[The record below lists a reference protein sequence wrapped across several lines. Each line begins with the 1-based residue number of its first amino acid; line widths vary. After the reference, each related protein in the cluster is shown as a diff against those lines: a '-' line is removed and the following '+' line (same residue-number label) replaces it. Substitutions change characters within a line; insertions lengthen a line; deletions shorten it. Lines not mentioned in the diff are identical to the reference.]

1 MYVEGVVAKRGTH
14 MTREAFYHFRQAAP
28 LDTFRDLDRVQL
40 TADAATD
47 DGATM
52 PAGSEGI
59 VLSVYRDGVAYV
71 VEFAEPL
78 GSLATVHGASLR
90 LVERATA

>member
-1 MYVEGVVAKRGTH
+1 
-14 MTREAFYHFRQAAP
+14 MTREAFFHFRQAAP
-28 LDTFRDLDRVQL
+28 LDTFRDLDHVML
-40 TADAATD
+40 TADVAID

-71 VEFAEPL
+71 VEFAEPV
-78 GSLATVHGASLR
+78 GSLATVQGASLR
-90 LVERATA
+90 LVERAAA

>member
-1 MYVEGVVAKRGTH
+1 

-28 LDTFRDLDRVQL
+28 LDTFRELDRVML
-40 TADAATD
+40 TADVATD

-52 PAGSEGI
+52 PAGSEGV

-71 VEFAEPL
+71 VEFAEPV
-78 GSLATVHGASLR
+78 GALATVQGDALR
-90 LVERATA
+90 LVARAAA